1 MEEIDLELEF
11 AVPGQPVPQGSKNA
25 YNQGGRIV
33 LVESA
38 KGLKKWRRLVSD
50 EAARSSHKWTMPDS
64 SVAIHVSI
72 TFFMERP
79 KSVKRLHPTVK
90 PDLDKLIRG
99 VLDGVTQSGKIW
111 KDDSQVT
118 VIVAS
123 KVYAS
128 GFPLTIVSIRT

>member
-1 MEEIDLELEF
+1 VELEF

-38 KGLKKWRRLVSD
+38 KGLKKWRKLISD
-50 EAARSSHKWTMPDS
+50 EAARNSHKWTMPDS

-79 KSVKRLHPTVK
+79 RSVKRLHPTVK
-90 PDLDKLIRG
+90 PDLDKLVRG
-99 VLDGVTQSGKIW
+99 VLDGVTQSGKVW

-128 GFPLTIVSIRT
+128 GIPLTIVSVRT